1 MNSTQTLLLRLLDCA
16 LHGKTMPPQSA
27 VGADWDAL
35 VQMAK
40 SHHIES
46 LLLDAALSLPED
58 EAPAG
63 ELREK
68 WQALALNEMMSQ
80 GALAIQASMLTQ
92 ALEAAGVKAVML
104 KGMAL
109 KALYPQPDLRTMSDL
124 DLLVAPEQQQA
135 ALAAM
140 ETAGYALLEEEPGVH
155 VLRGEQGLR
164 VELHERLFDK
174 TETGFLARL
183 DEGTVFAVERA
194 VREEVYCGQAWVFP
208 PQEHLAFL
216 LLHMAKHLIT
226 TGFGLRQLADFSLYV
241 QKRGGEIDFAALRAQ
256 MRSLGLEGML
266 DALLEICRQWLSL
279 PDGPWYGA
287 DMLAQGAQAL
297 LEDILSAGVFGKS
310 SKERTRSAAVVYR
323 SFESA
328 DGDKGRLLRALFPSA
343 RTLKAPYLYARRH
356 PWLLPVAWA
365 HRLFNYVRLRL
376 TGRATRTEEVE
387 GMRIADER
395 LCLLGALGMRDGA
408 QGNGRK

>member
-1 MNSTQTLLLRLLDCA
+1 
-16 LHGKTMPPQSA
+16 
-27 VGADWDAL
+27 
-35 VQMAK
+35 
-40 SHHIES
+40 
-46 LLLDAALSLPED
+46 
-58 EAPAG
+58 
-63 ELREK
+63 
-68 WQALALNEMMSQ
+68 
-80 GALAIQASMLTQ
+80 MLTQ

-226 TGFGLRQLADFSLYV
+226 TGFGLRQA
-241 QKRGGEIDFAALRAQ
+241 GGF
-256 MRSLGLEGML
+256 
-266 DALLEICRQWLSL
+266 
-279 PDGPWYGA
+279 
-287 DMLAQGAQAL
+287 
-297 LEDILSAGVFGKS
+297 F
-310 SKERTRSAAVVYR
+310 VVCP
-323 SFESA
+323 
-328 DGDKGRLLRALFPSA
+328 K
-343 RTLKAPYLYARRH
+343 ARR
-356 PWLLPVAWA
+356 
-365 HRLFNYVRLRL
+365 
-376 TGRATRTEEVE
+376 
-387 GMRIADER
+387 
-395 LCLLGALGMRDGA
+395 RD
-408 QGNGRK
+408 